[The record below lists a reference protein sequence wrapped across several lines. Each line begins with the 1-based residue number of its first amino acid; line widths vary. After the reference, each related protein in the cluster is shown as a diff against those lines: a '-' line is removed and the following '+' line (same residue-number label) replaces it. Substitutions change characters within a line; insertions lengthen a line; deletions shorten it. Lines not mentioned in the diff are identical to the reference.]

1 MLLPP
6 RRAGTRDVARA
17 CMVKM
22 IALSQGDVT
31 GAIRAFA
38 RATELFPGVA
48 LTWYNLAVACNRGG
62 QLSQAEDCY
71 RRASLLTPEDADV
84 AQSLA
89 KVQAKQGRNHEA
101 WLTHQRAIT
110 LAVSRG
116 AAALEKS
123 AEDISEGT
131 FGDAATAGMAVKDY
145 SAVNRLLLLCS
156 RLRPSEPRAFI
167 RLGHM
172 HMMLNQHALAAQALL
187 RAARLAAISSSC
199 PHPARAGT
207 TGGNE
212 SSEMGGGEDMGCDI
226 MSDEA
231 IAGMTSRRAE
241 QVVEVLCSLLLSLR
255 RSALWAVYD
264 PDSRYPGQQ
273 TLCGHAA
280 ASQCE

>member
-1 MLLPP
+1 
-6 RRAGTRDVARA
+6 
-17 CMVKM
+17 MVKTR
-22 IALSQGDVT
+22 ALSQGDVA

-38 RATELFPGVA
+38 RATELFPSIA
-48 LTWYNLAVACNRGG
+48 ITWYNLAVACNRGG

-71 RRASLLTPEDADV
+71 RRAYLLTPEDADV

-101 WLTHQRAIT
+101 WLTHQRAII

-123 AEDISEGT
+123 GEDISEGM

-145 SAVNRLLLLCS
+145 SAVTRLLLLCS
-156 RLRPSEPRAFI
+156 RLQPTEPRAFI

-172 HMMLNQHALAAQALL
+172 HMILNQHALAAQALL
-187 RAARLAAISSSC
+187 RAARLAAIFSSC
-199 PHPARAGT
+199 PHPAWTGTAG
-207 TGGNE
+207 GSEG
-212 SSEMGGGEDMGCDI
+212 SEMGGGGDDDAWCGGRCDMGCDM

-231 IAGMTSRRAE
+231 IAGMTCRRAG

-255 RSALWAVYD
+255 RSALWAMYD
-264 PDSRYPGQQ
+264 QDSRYSGQS
-273 TLCGHAA
+273 TLCDPAA
-280 ASQCE
+280 ARLLK

>member
-1 MLLPP
+1 VLLPP

-48 LTWYNLAVACNRGG
+48 LTWYNLAVACHRGG
-62 QLSQAEDCY
+62 QLSHAEDCY
-71 RRASLLTPEDADV
+71 RRAFLLTPEDADV

-123 AEDISEGT
+123 AEDVSEGM

-145 SAVNRLLLLCS
+145 SAVTRLLLLCS

-199 PHPARAGT
+199 PHPARAWT
-207 TGGNE
+207 AGGSE
-212 SSEMGGGEDMGCDI
+212 GSEMGGGGDIGCDM

-255 RSALWAVYD
+255 RSALWAVYA
-264 PDSRYPGQQ
+264 DSRYSGQQ
-273 TLCGHAA
+273 TLCGRAA
-280 ASQCE
+280 ARQCE